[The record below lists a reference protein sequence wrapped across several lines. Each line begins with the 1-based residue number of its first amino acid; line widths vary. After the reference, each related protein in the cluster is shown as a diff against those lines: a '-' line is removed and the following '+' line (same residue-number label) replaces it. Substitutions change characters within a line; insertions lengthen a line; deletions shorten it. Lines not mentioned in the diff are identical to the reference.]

1 MNKKFTPD
9 ELIKLLDQELVK
21 MNQKLVKR
29 NNILVDVLKRA
40 RQLNEE
46 IDEKLKRTNSVAYYE
61 LEDLLLQQEL
71 LLEEEINL

>member
-9 ELIKLLDQELVK
+9 ELVKLLDQELIK
-21 MNQKLVKR
+21 QR
-29 NNILVDVLKRA
+29 SILMDILKRA
-40 RQLNEE
+40 KQLNKE

-71 LLEEEINL
+71 LLEEGINL